1 MPPDWDIEADVVVV
15 GFGAAGACAAL
26 EAAAAGCSV
35 LILDRFGG
43 GGATA
48 LSGGVVYAGGGTP
61 QQRAAGVTDTPE
73 AMLGYLRTEVGDA
86 VPETTLR
93 EFCDGSVAMLAWLEG
108 HGVPFE
114 GSLCPDKT
122 SYPTNRH
129 YLYYSGSELSA
140 AASETAASETAASET
155 AAPGAAAPGAGTGP
169 PAPRGHRTRGRG
181 TSGGLLYARLAAA
194 VRGAGARVLTQT
206 AARQLVTD
214 PGGRVT
220 GVECLSLRAAP
231 AWVRL
236 AHRVLHRWS
245 VKPYLYVP
253 KLGRILHRPVGW
265 LEHRYAQ
272 PLRIGAARGVVLAAG
287 GFAASRPMMRAH
299 APNARGGLPLATP
312 GDDGSGI
319 RLGTQAGGAT
329 AFLDRVSVWRF
340 LSPPPAL
347 LAGVLVDRAGQRVCD
362 ESRYGAALG
371 DAILRHGG
379 RAWLFVD
386 RATRT
391 QARRQ
396 VRGSTLW
403 FQRLQAWYLLSLGA
417 VRASTVAAV
426 AARVGVDPDGLA
438 ATVAAY
444 NAASRDPAASDLAAP
459 HPATSRPGSAPPGG
473 ARPGRQARRRVPP
486 AGPAAVLPDR
496 RLGAPPPVLSRPGPH
511 PRRPRRRAR
520 LRPGPASR
528 RAPGG
533 RPVRRGPHR
542 GRPVLTLLRQ
552 RPVPGRLRLS
562 PRRRAGRHATTAQE
576 QDGVAYRP
584 FTWPASDAGTASWPT
599 GRTTPRCRRPRR
611 SP

>member
-1 MPPDWDIEADVVVV
+1 VPPDWDVEADVVVV

-61 QQRAAGVTDTPE
+61 QQHAAGVTDTPE

-140 AASETAASETAASET
+140 AS
-155 AAPGAAAPGAGTGP
+155 APEAPAPEAGTGP

-181 TSGGLLYARLAAA
+181 TSGGLLYTRLAAA
-194 VRGAGARVLTQT
+194 VRDAGARVLTQT

-214 PGGRVT
+214 PSGRVT
-220 GVECLSLRAAP
+220 GVECLSLRDAP
-231 AWVRL
+231 AGARL

-245 VKPYLYVP
+245 ARPYLYVP
-253 KLGRILHRPVGW
+253 KLGRVLHRPVGW
-265 LEHRYAQ
+265 LERRYAR

-287 GFAASRPMMRAH
+287 GFAANRAMMRAH

-347 LAGVLVDRAGQRVCD
+347 LAGVLVDRAGRRVCD

-379 RAWLFVD
+379 RAWLLVD
-386 RATRT
+386 HATRA

-417 VRASTVAAV
+417 VRAPAVAAV
-426 AARVGVDPDGLA
+426 AARAGVDPDGLA

-444 NAASRDPAASDLAAP
+444 NAACHDPAAPD
-459 HPATSRPGSAPPGG
+459 
-473 ARPGRQARRRVPP
+473 P
-486 AGPAAVLPDR
+486 AGKPAAVCRPQDQ
-496 RLGAPPPVLSRPGPH
+496 PPYYLIDVSV
-511 PRRPRRRAR
+511 RPR
-520 LRPGPASR
+520 LFYPA
-528 RAPGG
+528 
-533 RPVRRGPHR
+533 
-542 GRPVLTLLRQ
+542 PVLTLGGLVVAPGSGQVLRPDG
-552 RPVPGRLRLS
+552 RPVEGLYA
-562 PRRRAGRHATTAQE
+562 AGRTA
-576 QDGVAYRP
+576 
-584 FTWPASDAGTASWPT
+584 AGLCSRSYVSGLSLADCVFT
-599 GRTTPRCRRPRR
+599 GRCAGQHAATAPKNAVSSTAPPLEPIRPDLA
-611 SP
+611 

>member
-1 MPPDWDIEADVVVV
+1 MPPDWDVEADVVVV

-61 QQRAAGVTDTPE
+61 EQRAAGVTDTPE

-140 AASETAASETAASET
+140 AAVPEAAPRAAASEATASE
-155 AAPGAAAPGAGTGP
+155 AGTGP

-181 TSGGLLYARLAAA
+181 TSGDLLYARLAAA

-214 PGGRVT
+214 PSGRVT
-220 GVECLSLRAAP
+220 GVECLSLRDAP
-231 AWVRL
+231 AGARL

-253 KLGRILHRPVGW
+253 KLGRVLHRPVGW
-265 LEHRYAQ
+265 LEHRYAR
-272 PLRIGAARGVVLAAG
+272 PLRIGAARGVILAAG
-287 GFAASRPMMRAH
+287 GFAANRAMMRAH

-379 RAWLFVD
+379 RAWLLVD
-386 RATRT
+386 HATRA

-417 VRASTVAAV
+417 VRAPAVAAV
-426 AARVGVDPDGLA
+426 AARAGVDPDGLA

-444 NAASRDPAASDLAAP
+444 NTLGPDASDPA
-459 HPATSRPGSAPPGG
+459 GK
-473 ARPGRQARRRVPP
+473 
-486 AGPAAVLPDR
+486 PAAVCRPQDQ
-496 RLGAPPPVLSRPGPH
+496 PPYYLIDVSV
-511 PRRPRRRAR
+511 RPR
-520 LRPGPASR
+520 LFYPA
-528 RAPGG
+528 
-533 RPVRRGPHR
+533 
-542 GRPVLTLLRQ
+542 PVLTLGGLVVAPGSGQVLRPDG
-552 RPVPGRLRLS
+552 RPVDGLYAAGRTAAGLCSRSYVSGLS
-562 PRRRAGRHATTAQE
+562 LADCVFTGRRAGHHAATAPKNAVSSTAQPSE
-576 QDGVAYRP
+576 PIRP
-584 FTWPASDAGTASWPT
+584 YLA
-599 GRTTPRCRRPRR
+599 
-611 SP
+611 